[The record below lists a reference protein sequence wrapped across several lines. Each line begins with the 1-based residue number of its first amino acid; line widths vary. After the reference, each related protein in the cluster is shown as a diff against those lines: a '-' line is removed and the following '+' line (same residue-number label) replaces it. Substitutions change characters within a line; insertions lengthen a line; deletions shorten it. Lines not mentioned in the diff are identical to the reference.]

1 MGVVKMVKFDDIPRK
16 VPFHDLFQ
24 TSWHGTLAVF
34 YTENEPVLS
43 RYLILSTTLLEYLG
57 SRWRH
62 ELDRAS
68 GPGIQLVSVSNTL
81 AIEWYL
87 TRPTKPVVVS
97 VTPRVKDKWPGDQE
111 VVDYLDRFFKHYI
124 P

>member
-1 MGVVKMVKFDDIPRK
+1 MEVVKVVKFEDIPHK

-24 TSWHGTLAVF
+24 TDWRGSLAVF
-34 YTENEPVLS
+34 YTENEPGVR
-43 RYLILSTTLLEYLG
+43 RYLILSAELLKHLG
-57 SRWRH
+57 NKWRH
-62 ELDRAS
+62 ELDQAS
-68 GPGIQLVSVSNTL
+68 GPGIRLVSVSNTL

-97 VTPRVKDKWPGDQE
+97 VTSRISNYWPGDE
-111 VVDYLDRFFKHYI
+111 VVVSYLNRLFKRYI